1 MRVELR
7 HIHKTFGSVH
17 ANNDITLTFEA
28 GRIHGLLGEN
38 GAGKSTLMKIL
49 SGFYR
54 PDSGEI
60 YLDGHRVVFHH
71 PADALRHGVGMLQQD
86 PLDFPV
92 MTVLENF
99 MAGSP
104 GGWIPRRRKARKA
117 FLELAQTFGF
127 SLDPDATVSTLT
139 VGERQQLEILRLLW
153 LGARVL
159 IFDEPTTGIS
169 AQQKERLFQVLR
181 QLAEEGR
188 TIIFVTHKLHEVQ
201 ELCHTAAVLR
211 LGRLMGRR
219 TAPYDLDD
227 LVRLMFG
234 RVLKAER
241 KPPLPLGD
249 PLLRVEGL
257 HVEAGRLRI
266 QDVTLEV
273 RAGEVI
279 GLAGMEGSGQ
289 RFLLRACA
297 GLLRPTAGRIWFL
310 GREMTGAPYHA
321 FYQAGATY
329 MPAARM
335 EEGLLPGLRIMDH
348 VVLAREPEGFFVRP
362 PRALAM
368 AQDAI
373 RTFNIRGRPETPVEA
388 LSGGNQQRLLL
399 ALLRPHLRL
408 LFLEHPTRG
417 LDMESALWVWQR
429 LLDRCRQG
437 TAILFMSSDLDEL
450 LNYSDRILVFF
461 AGQVSTPLPA
471 DQLDAE
477 TLGRLIG
484 GYGFTPA
491 TTTATHAT

>member
-1 MRVELR
+1 MRVEMR
-7 HIHKTFGSVH
+7 DIHKHFGPVH
-17 ANNDITLTFEA
+17 ANAGISLTFEA
-28 GRIHGLLGEN
+28 GHIHGLLGEN

-49 SGFYR
+49 AGFYR
-54 PDSGEI
+54 ADAGEI
-60 YLDGHRVVFHH
+60 YLDGQRVHFHH

-99 MAGSP
+99 MVGGP
-104 GGWIPRRRKARKA
+104 EGWIPRRRKARKA
-117 FLELAQTFGF
+117 FLELAQQFGF
-127 SLDPDATVSTLT
+127 SLDPDATVASLT

-181 QLAEEGR
+181 QLAEQGR

-234 RVLKAER
+234 RVLRTQR
-241 KPPLPLGD
+241 KPDLPLGE
-249 PLLRVEGL
+249 LLFRVEGL
-257 HVEAGRLRI
+257 SLEAGRLRI
-266 QDVTLEV
+266 RDVSLEV

-289 RFLLRACA
+289 RYLLRACV
-297 GLLRPTAGRIWFL
+297 GLLRPTAGRIWFQ
-310 GREMTGAPYHA
+310 GREMTGRPYQD
-321 FYQAGATY
+321 FYQAGVTY

-335 EEGLLPGLRIMDH
+335 EEGLLPGLRIADH
-348 VVLAREPEGFFVRP
+348 MVLARESSGFFVSP
-362 PRALAM
+362 QRALAL
-368 AQDAI
+368 AQEAI
-373 RTFNIRGRPETPVEA
+373 RTFNIRGRPETQVEA

-399 ALLRPHLRL
+399 ALLRPQLRL

-417 LDMESALWVWQR
+417 LDMESALWVWER

-461 AGQVSTPLPA
+461 AGQVSVPLPA
-471 DQLDAE
+471 KQLDAE

-484 GYGFTPA
+484 GYGFTPGSFQA
-491 TTTATHAT
+491 QSP